1 MILIMHSITAF
12 APATVANV
20 ACGFDVL
27 GFAIDGPGD
36 EVTVTFAAAGVTIES
51 ISGDGGRLSRDP
63 RRNTAGAA
71 AQAVLNHVGERR
83 GVRMIIRK
91 GLPLASGLG
100 GSAASAAAAA
110 IAVDALLG
118 TRLPIEELVGCALE
132 GEGLGV
138 RRTHIDNVAAA
149 TCGGLVLA
157 RHWNPADIVRLPAPP
172 GLTSVVVHPHLEIE
186 TSRARELIGDTV
198 LLEDAVREWA
208 NLGAFV
214 DALHRGD
221 YQLMARALED
231 SIAEPRRAKLLP
243 GLDAIKRAAL
253 DAGAIG
259 SSFSGSGPSMFAL
272 CRDPES
278 ARTVAAAMTSAV
290 ERGTGSTPETFI
302 SPVPSPGAHLVSPCV
317 T

>member
-1 MILIMHSITAF
+1 MSSVTAF

-36 EVTVTFAAAGVTIES
+36 EVTVRFAPEHSPATVTIAD
-51 ISGDGGRLSRDP
+51 ITGDDGRLPRDP

-83 GVRMIIRK
+83 AIAVSIRK

-100 GSAASAAAAA
+100 GSAASAAAAVV
-110 IAVDALLG
+110 AVDALLEAN
-118 TRLPIEELVGCALE
+118 LPIEDLIGCALE

-138 RRTHIDNVAAA
+138 RSTHIDNVAAA

-157 RHWNPADIVRLPAPP
+157 RHWNPPDIVRLPTPA
-172 GLTSVVVHPHLEIE
+172 GLTSVVVHPQLEIE
-186 TSRARELIGDTV
+186 TSQARALIGDFV
-198 LLEDAVREWA
+198 PLKDAIREWA

-214 DALHRGD
+214 DALHRAD
-221 YQLMARALED
+221 YALMARAIGD
-231 SIAEPRRAKLLP
+231 SIAEPRRAALLP
-243 GLDAIKRAAL
+243 GLDAIKRAAT

-259 SSFSGSGPSMFAL
+259 CSFSGSGPSMFAL
-272 CRDPES
+272 CRDPDSGRQVAS
-278 ARTVAAAMTSAV
+278 AMSAEM
-290 ERGTGSTPETFI
+290 ERVTGRSVRTFI
-302 SPVPSPGAHLVSPCV
+302 SPVPSPGARVIP
-317 T
+317 